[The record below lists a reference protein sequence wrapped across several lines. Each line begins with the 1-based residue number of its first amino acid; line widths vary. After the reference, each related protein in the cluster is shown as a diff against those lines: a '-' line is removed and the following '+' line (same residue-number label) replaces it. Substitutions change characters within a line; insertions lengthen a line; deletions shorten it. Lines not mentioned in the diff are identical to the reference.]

1 MLIYL
6 TMILYIFSFPFVS
19 SIFALCFLLV
29 IRCLMVYDVYLVCE
43 SYLSS
48 LKIFILISFKNKL
61 IKKKIQINGKTSH
74 VQSLDNLILRWNT
87 QVDLKRVNRLINISG
102 AFFFFGRNSQANPK
116 MHVKHKTA
124 RIDKIL
130 FLKKGLLSWSSG

>member
-6 TMILYIFSFPFVS
+6 TMIIYIFSFPFVS

-29 IRCLMVYDVYLVCE
+29 IRCLMVYDVYLFCE

-61 IKKKIQINGKTSH
+61 IKKEIQINGKTSH
-74 VQSLDNLILRWNT
+74 VHTLDNLILR
-87 QVDLKRVNRLINISG
+87 
-102 AFFFFGRNSQANPK
+102 
-116 MHVKHKTA
+116 
-124 RIDKIL
+124 
-130 FLKKGLLSWSSG
+130 